1 MMNPHQPTPGMTPLL
16 NEGTLPV
23 EAQSFTL
30 VDDYTTFSV
39 EYTFKGQDVHFHF
52 FLTPEL
58 EARPPTEKNR
68 YWNEAFPTALDKAAR
83 DFFGFEYP
91 RIQASFIEGV
101 LRSDNAT
108 RPQDSWWMIVQQLEA
123 DAFPIG
129 DTLDTKIDRFLEKL
143 DQALESS
150 SLK

>member
-1 MMNPHQPTPGMTPLL
+1 MQPLL

-23 EAQSFTL
+23 EAQPFTL

-39 EYTFKGQDVHFHF
+39 EYTFKGLDVHFHF

-58 EARPPTEKNR
+58 EGKKPTEKNW
-68 YWNEAFPTALDKAAR
+68 YWNESFPTALDKIAR
-83 DFFGFEYP
+83 SFFGFEYP
-91 RIQASFIEGV
+91 RIQASLIQGV
-101 LRSDNAT
+101 LRSDDAVH
-108 RPQDSWWMIVQQLEA
+108 PQDSWWMIVQQLEA

-129 DTLDTKIDRFLEKL
+129 DTLDDKIGRFLEQL

-150 SLK
+150 SSK